1 LAFCL
6 IFWRVLPLEG
16 ASSLNCGEAQAGCFI
31 WAWVVRV
38 PGPDLLLCVALEW
51 TMRRPDFLPVG
62 LVAVVFLFEDFILMR
77 PPGLWTALVV
87 IATEIVRS
95 RVILTRELNFW
106 VEWILVSGMMLGL
119 LVIYRTVFAIL
130 LLPQAG
136 FGFAMIQIVG
146 SILCYPL
153 VVFFSRVVLDLHKP
167 GMGETDAY
175 GRRM

>member
-1 LAFCL
+1 
-6 IFWRVLPLEG
+6 
-16 ASSLNCGEAQAGCFI
+16 
-31 WAWVVRV
+31 
-38 PGPDLLLCVALEW
+38 
-51 TMRRPDFLPVG
+51 
-62 LVAVVFLFEDFILMR
+62 
-77 PPGLWTALVV
+77 LWTALVV